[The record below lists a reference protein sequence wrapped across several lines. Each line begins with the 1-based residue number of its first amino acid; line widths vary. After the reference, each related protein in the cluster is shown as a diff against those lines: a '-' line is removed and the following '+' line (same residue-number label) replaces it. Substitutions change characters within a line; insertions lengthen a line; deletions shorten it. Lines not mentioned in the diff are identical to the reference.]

1 MREAERKLRLWGES
15 CRRSHRL
22 TVQLLK
28 ALSAAGGRLGQP
40 AELGTSMNRRYHIDD
55 EACFSE
61 LDAAASS
68 PGTSAYFLTRSGFE
82 PWEHN
87 GLLGTDSWK
96 AAQRLFNAQGFHGGT
111 RLVVDGVVGPRTIKA
126 LQRFLNSYGF
136 RLAVDGIVGDLT
148 TAAFWEFNGV
158 PVQDRRC
165 V

>member
-1 MREAERKLRLWGES
+1 MTR
-15 CRRSHRL
+15 
-22 TVQLLK
+22 TFV
-28 ALSAAGGRLGQP
+28 SAATIIGITAGTLAGGAVG
-40 AELGTSMNRRYHIDD
+40 
-55 EACFSE
+55 
-61 LDAAASS
+61 AAASEA
-68 PGTSAYFLTRSGFE
+68 PAQSAASTQRASVLAVNNLGLNVARAKNWQCFLTRSGFE

-136 RLAVDGIVGDLT
+136 RLAVDGIVGDRT

>member
-1 MREAERKLRLWGES
+1 MRPAVTR
-15 CRRSHRL
+15 
-22 TVQLLK
+22 TFV
-28 ALSAAGGRLGQP
+28 SAATIIGIAAGTLAGGAVG
-40 AELGTSMNRRYHIDD
+40 
-55 EACFSE
+55 
-61 LDAAASS
+61 AAASEA
-68 PGTSAYFLTRSGFE
+68 PAQSAASTQRASVLAVNNLGLNVARAKNWQCFLTRSGFE